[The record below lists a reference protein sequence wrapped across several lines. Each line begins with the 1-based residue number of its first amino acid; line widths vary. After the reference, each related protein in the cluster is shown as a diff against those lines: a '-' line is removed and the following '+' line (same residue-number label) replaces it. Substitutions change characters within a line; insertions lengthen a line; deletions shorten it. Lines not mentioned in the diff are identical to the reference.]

1 MQEANR
7 DLLGLTE
14 FEENFYNYLSRR
26 VVPNS
31 FIENNELFLN
41 DVLFGLYTKYVESN
55 LSIRDCVDIFEVFLD
70 NTFYHLSVEKP
81 NDSVKI

>member
-70 NTFYHLSVEKP
+70 NIFYHLSVEKP